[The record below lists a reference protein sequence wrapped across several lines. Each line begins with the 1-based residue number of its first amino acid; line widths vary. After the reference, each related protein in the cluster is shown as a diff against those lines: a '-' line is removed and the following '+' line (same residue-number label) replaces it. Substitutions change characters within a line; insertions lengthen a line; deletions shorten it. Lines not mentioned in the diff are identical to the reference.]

1 MKTLSMSFIAVILII
16 NWGCEDKITEPK
28 STEKIKILTNGI
40 WEIAADT
47 EVGEVGAQLK
57 YYSDGRAQVRASDT
71 SGWYN
76 EYLQWSMTD
85 EGTELTLNGTDG
97 PGTQDVLQI
106 LELTST
112 HFRGKI
118 INSTSSNAIG
128 KVSKMINVTE

>member
-1 MKTLSMSFIAVILII
+1 MKKFNLVFIVFILLIS
-16 NWGCEDKITEPK
+16 WGCEEKITEPK

-76 EYLQWSMTD
+76 EYLQWSMTND
-85 EGTELTLNGTDG
+85 GTEITLNGTDG

-106 LELTST
+106 LELTNT

-118 INSTSSNAIG
+118 ISSTSSEAIG
-128 KVSKMINVTE
+128 KVSKMFNVAE

>member
-1 MKTLSMSFIAVILII
+1 MKKFSLVFIVFILLIS
-16 NWGCEDKITEPK
+16 WGCEEKITEPK

-76 EYLQWSMTD
+76 EYLQWSMID
-85 EGTELTLNGTDG
+85 DGTEITLNGTDG

-106 LELTST
+106 LELTNT

-118 INSTSSNAIG
+118 ISSTSSEAIG
-128 KVSKMINVTE
+128 KVSKMFNVAE